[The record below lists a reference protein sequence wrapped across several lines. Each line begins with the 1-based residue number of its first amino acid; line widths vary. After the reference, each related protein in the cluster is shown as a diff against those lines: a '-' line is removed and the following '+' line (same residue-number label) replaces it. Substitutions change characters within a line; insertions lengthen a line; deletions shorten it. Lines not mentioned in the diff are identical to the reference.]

1 MYMVNNLFDNIE
13 EQQEI
18 MNIALFLK
26 DFCSEMQEY
35 MTILK
40 VLEGLKNQLGQNDF
54 ITETKRAVEQQLLL
68 EFVKVFDKPNFNK
81 EENCSVLLLHDRVEQ
96 IENVP
101 YKSEIMNRLQA
112 LQKEFNEIVSTGNWR
127 NKKVAHH
134 DLKTLNE
141 WNIDVVDFPKVEALI
156 FKLDNILKII
166 LKSVCFIQYK
176 DQDQA
181 NLMKKY
187 KHSLSELCDI
197 LNVCKEQGAL
207 S

>member
-1 MYMVNNLFDNIE
+1 MADILFDNIE
-13 EQQEI
+13 ERQEI

-26 DFCSEMQEY
+26 DFCSEMQEH
-35 MTILK
+35 MAILK
-40 VLEGLKNQLGQNDF
+40 VLEGLKNQLVQNDF
-54 ITETKRAVEQQLLL
+54 ITETRRGVEQQLLL

-81 EENCSVLLLHDRVEQ
+81 EENCSVLLLHDK
-96 IENVP
+96 IEKIEGVP
-101 YKSEIMNRLQA
+101 CKSEILIRLQA
-112 LQKEFNEIVSTGNWR
+112 LQKEFEVIVSNGNWR

-141 WNIDVVDFPKVEALI
+141 WKMDEVDFQKVEALV
-156 FKLDNILKII
+156 FKLDNALNLILRY
-166 LKSVCFIQYK
+166 VCFIQY
-176 DQDQA
+176 QDQSQA
-181 NLMKKY
+181 YLMKKY

>member
-1 MYMVNNLFDNIE
+1 MADNLFDNIE

-18 MNIALFLK
+18 MDITLFLK
-26 DFCSEMQEY
+26 DFCSEMQEH
-35 MTILK
+35 MAILK
-40 VLEGLKNQLGQNDF
+40 VLEGLKNQLVKNSF
-54 ITETKRAVEQQLLL
+54 IAEIKRTVGQQLLL
-68 EFVKVFDKPNFNK
+68 EFVKVFDKANFNKK
-81 EENCSVLLLHDRVEQ
+81 EENCSVLLMHDK
-96 IENVP
+96 IEKIEGVP
-101 YKSEIMNRLQA
+101 CKSEILIRLQA
-112 LQKEFNEIVSTGNWR
+112 LQKEFEVIVSNGNWR

-141 WNIDVVDFPKVEALI
+141 WKMDVVDFQKVEALI
-156 FKLDNILKII
+156 FKLDNVLNLILRY
-166 LKSVCFIQYK
+166 VCFIKYQ
-176 DQDQA
+176 DQSQA

>member
-1 MYMVNNLFDNIE
+1 MVNNLFDNIE
-13 EQQEI
+13 ERQEI

-35 MTILK
+35 MAILK

-54 ITETKRAVEQQLLL
+54 IAETKRAVEQQLLL

-141 WNIDVVDFPKVEALI
+141 WNMDVVDFQKVEALI

-176 DQDQA
+176 DRDQA
-181 NLMKKY
+181 YLMKKY

>member
-1 MYMVNNLFDNIE
+1 MADNLFDNIE
-13 EQQEI
+13 ERQEI

-35 MTILK
+35 MAILK
-40 VLEGLKNQLGQNDF
+40 VLEGLKNQLVQNDF
-54 ITETKRAVEQQLLL
+54 IAETRRGVEQQLLL

-96 IENVP
+96 TENVP
-101 YKSEIMNRLQA
+101 YKSQILDRLQA

>member
-1 MYMVNNLFDNIE
+1 MADNLFDNIE
-13 EQQEI
+13 ERQEI

-35 MTILK
+35 MAILK

-96 IENVP
+96 TENVP
-101 YKSEIMNRLQA
+101 YKSQILDRLQA

-141 WNIDVVDFPKVEALI
+141 RNMDEVDFPQVEALI

>member
-1 MYMVNNLFDNIE
+1 MVNNLFDNIE
-13 EQQEI
+13 ERQEI

-35 MTILK
+35 MAILK
-40 VLEGLKNQLGQNDF
+40 VLEGLKNQLVQNDF
-54 ITETKRAVEQQLLL
+54 IAETRRGVEQQLLL
-68 EFVKVFDKPNFNK
+68 EFVKVFDKANFNKK

>member
-1 MYMVNNLFDNIE
+1 MADILFDNME
-13 EQQEI
+13 ERQEI

-26 DFCSEMQEY
+26 DFCSEMQEH
-35 MTILK
+35 MAILK
-40 VLEGLKNQLGQNDF
+40 VLEGLKNQLVQNSF
-54 ITETKRAVEQQLLL
+54 IAEIKRTVGQQLLL
-68 EFVKVFDKPNFNK
+68 EFVKVFDKANFNKK
-81 EENCSVLLLHDRVEQ
+81 EENCSVLLMHDK
-96 IENVP
+96 IEKIEGVP
-101 YKSEIMNRLQA
+101 CKSEILIRLQA
-112 LQKEFNEIVSTGNWR
+112 LQKEFEVIVSNGNWR

-141 WNIDVVDFPKVEALI
+141 WKMDVVDFQKVEALI
-156 FKLDNILKII
+156 FKLDNVLNLILRY
-166 LKSVCFIQYK
+166 VCFIKYQ
-176 DQDQA
+176 DQSQA

>member
-1 MYMVNNLFDNIE
+1 M
-13 EQQEI
+13 
-18 MNIALFLK
+18 
-26 DFCSEMQEY
+26 
-35 MTILK
+35 
-40 VLEGLKNQLGQNDF
+40 
-54 ITETKRAVEQQLLL
+54 R
-68 EFVKVFDKPNFNK
+68 
-81 EENCSVLLLHDRVEQ
+81 
-96 IENVP
+96 
-101 YKSEIMNRLQA
+101 
-112 LQKEFNEIVSTGNWR
+112 
-127 NKKVAHH
+127 
-134 DLKTLNE
+134 TLNK
-141 WNIDVVDFPKVEALI
+141 WKMDVVDFRTVEALI

>member
-1 MYMVNNLFDNIE
+1 MADNLFDNIE
-13 EQQEI
+13 ERQEI

-35 MTILK
+35 MAILK
-40 VLEGLKNQLGQNDF
+40 VLEGLKNQLVQNDF
-54 ITETKRAVEQQLLL
+54 IAETKRAVEQQLLL

>member
-1 MYMVNNLFDNIE
+1 MADILFDNIE
-13 EQQEI
+13 ERQEI

-35 MTILK
+35 MAILK
-40 VLEGLKNQLGQNDF
+40 VLEGLKNQLVQNDF
-54 ITETKRAVEQQLLL
+54 ITETRQGVEQQLLL

>member
-1 MYMVNNLFDNIE
+1 MADILFDNIE

-18 MNIALFLK
+18 MDITLFLK
-26 DFCSEMQEY
+26 DFCSEMQEH
-35 MTILK
+35 MAILK
-40 VLEGLKNQLGQNDF
+40 VLEGLKNQLVQNSF
-54 ITETKRAVEQQLLL
+54 IAEIKRSVGQQLLL
-68 EFVKVFDKPNFNK
+68 EFVKVFDKANFNKK
-81 EENCSVLLLHDRVEQ
+81 EENCSVLLLHDK
-96 IENVP
+96 IEKIEGVP
-101 YKSEIMNRLQA
+101 CKSEILIRLQA
-112 LQKEFNEIVSTGNWR
+112 LQKEFEVIVSNGNWR

-141 WNIDVVDFPKVEALI
+141 WKMNVVNFQKVEALI

>member
-1 MYMVNNLFDNIE
+1 MVNNLFDNIE
-13 EQQEI
+13 ERQEI

-35 MTILK
+35 MAILK
-40 VLEGLKNQLGQNDF
+40 VLEGLKNQLVQNDF
-54 ITETKRAVEQQLLL
+54 ITETRRGVEQQLLL

-112 LQKEFNEIVSTGNWR
+112 LQKEFDELVSTGNWR

-134 DLKTLNE
+134 DLRTLNK
-141 WNIDVVDFPKVEALI
+141 WKKDVVDFRTVEALV
-156 FKLDNILKII
+156 FKLDNALNLILRY
-166 LKSVCFIQYK
+166 VCFIQY
-176 DQDQA
+176 QDQSQV

>member
-1 MYMVNNLFDNIE
+1 MVNNLFDNIE
-13 EQQEI
+13 ERQEI

-35 MTILK
+35 MAILK
-40 VLEGLKNQLGQNDF
+40 VLEGLKNQLVQNDF

-101 YKSEIMNRLQA
+101 YKSEIMNRLQT
-112 LQKEFNEIVSTGNWR
+112 LQKEFDELVSNGNWR

-141 WNIDVVDFPKVEALI
+141 WKMDVVDFQKVEELI
-156 FKLDNILKII
+156 FKLDNALNLILRY
-166 LKSVCFIQYK
+166 VCFIQY
-176 DQDQA
+176 QDQSQV

>member
-1 MYMVNNLFDNIE
+1 MVNNLFDNIE

>member
-1 MYMVNNLFDNIE
+1 MVNNLFDNIE
-13 EQQEI
+13 ERQEI

-26 DFCSEMQEY
+26 DFCSELQEY
-35 MTILK
+35 MAILK
-40 VLEGLKNQLGQNDF
+40 VLEGLKNQLVQNDF
-54 ITETKRAVEQQLLL
+54 IAETKRAVEQQLLL

-81 EENCSVLLLHDRVEQ
+81 EENCSVLLLHDK
-96 IENVP
+96 IEKIEGVP
-101 YKSEIMNRLQA
+101 CKSEILIRLQA
-112 LQKEFNEIVSTGNWR
+112 LQKEFEVIVSNGNWR

-141 WNIDVVDFPKVEALI
+141 WKMDEVDFQKVEALV
-156 FKLDNILKII
+156 FKLDNALNLILRY
-166 LKSVCFIQYK
+166 VCFIQY
-176 DQDQA
+176 QDQSQV

>member
-1 MYMVNNLFDNIE
+1 MVNNLFDNIE
-13 EQQEI
+13 ERQEI

-35 MTILK
+35 MAILK
-40 VLEGLKNQLGQNDF
+40 VLEGLKNQLVQNDF
-54 ITETKRAVEQQLLL
+54 ITETRRGVEQQLLL

-96 IENVP
+96 TENVP

>member
-1 MYMVNNLFDNIE
+1 MVNNLFDNIE
-13 EQQEI
+13 ERQEI

-40 VLEGLKNQLGQNDF
+40 VLEGLMNQLGQNDF

-81 EENCSVLLLHDRVEQ
+81 EENCIVLLLHDRVEQ

-112 LQKEFNEIVSTGNWR
+112 LQKEFEVIVSNGNWR

-141 WNIDVVDFPKVEALI
+141 WKMDVVDF
-156 FKLDNILKII
+156 
-166 LKSVCFIQYK
+166 Q
-176 DQDQA
+176 
-181 NLMKKY
+181 
-187 KHSLSELCDI
+187 
-197 LNVCKEQGAL
+197 
-207 S
+207 

>member
-1 MYMVNNLFDNIE
+1 MVNNLFDNIE
-13 EQQEI
+13 ERQEI

-35 MTILK
+35 MAILK
-40 VLEGLKNQLGQNDF
+40 VLEGLKNQLVQNDF
-54 ITETKRAVEQQLLL
+54 ITETRRGVEQQLLL

-112 LQKEFNEIVSTGNWR
+112 LQKEFNEIVSSGNWR

-141 WNIDVVDFPKVEALI
+141 WKMDVVDFQKVEALI

-181 NLMKKY
+181 YLMKKY

>member
-1 MYMVNNLFDNIE
+1 MVNNLFDNIE
-13 EQQEI
+13 ERQEI

-35 MTILK
+35 MAILK
-40 VLEGLKNQLGQNDF
+40 VLEGLKNQLMQNDF
-54 ITETKRAVEQQLLL
+54 ITETRRGVEQQLLL

-112 LQKEFNEIVSTGNWR
+112 LQKEFEVIVSNGNWR

-141 WNIDVVDFPKVEALI
+141 WKMDVVDFQKVEALI
-156 FKLDNILKII
+156 FKLDNVLNLILRY
-166 LKSVCFIQYK
+166 VCFIQY
-176 DQDQA
+176 QDQSQV